1 MPSSKNGL
9 NQDYIMVDT
18 GKTVSYLDS
27 RGNLVTR
34 HKWVHVPVT
43 SDDKL
48 RREMCRVALT
58 EARVR
63 RTGGA
68 NVSR

>member
-9 NQDYIMVDT
+9 NQDYVMVDT

-34 HKWVHVPVT
+34 QKWVHVPVT
-43 SDDKL
+43 NDDKL
-48 RREMCRVALT
+48 RREMCRVALG

-63 RTGGA
+63 RTRDS
-68 NVSR
+68 NVTR